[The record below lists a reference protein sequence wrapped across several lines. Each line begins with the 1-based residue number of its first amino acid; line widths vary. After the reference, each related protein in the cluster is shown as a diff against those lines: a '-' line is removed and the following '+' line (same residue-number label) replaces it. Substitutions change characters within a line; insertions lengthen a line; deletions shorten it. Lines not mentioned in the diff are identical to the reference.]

1 MCLFLLPCDLFE
13 VQGHIFFHAVFAVL
27 YTISAHKEI
36 TKSLATLGTANV
48 CNINGE
54 MQMRSKFQVWK
65 LDAPLLPCLVPWC
78 FFFLSV
84 DDNVGP
90 QASPVLP
97 KLGGL
102 VALLLAKGVG
112 ILSEVYPFRFIFP
125 LGSLDKHP
133 VLWSSWHWRRAA
145 SHFLDARAAEIQTA
159 AEQISS
165 IFIFI
170 QMC

>member
-13 VQGHIFFHAVFAVL
+13 VQGHIFFHAAFAVL
-27 YTISAHKEI
+27 YMISAHKEI

-54 MQMRSKFQVWK
+54 MANEEQV
-65 LDAPLLPCLVPWC
+65 PGVNIGCPTPPRPVPRC

-112 ILSEVYPFRFIFP
+112 ILLEVYPFRFIFP

-133 VLWSSWHWRRAA
+133 VL
-145 SHFLDARAAEIQTA
+145 
-159 AEQISS
+159 
-165 IFIFI
+165 
-170 QMC
+170 